1 MGRGELAEMFGL
13 GWQELIIILVIALI
27 IFGPRKLPEIGK
39 SLGQAISD
47 FRNTTKKA
55 TDEAKR
61 EMKDI
66 ENSISDS
73 VNGTDTIV
81 EKPGTNDSSTGA
93 GKL

>member
-1 MGRGELAEMFGL
+1 MFGL

-55 TDEAKR
+55 TDEAKKEIR
-61 EMKDI
+61 DI

-73 VNGTDTIV
+73 VNGTNSTP
-81 EKPGTNDSSTGA
+81 EKSDRDNKGTGT

>member
-1 MGRGELAEMFGL
+1 MFGL

-47 FRNTTKKA
+47 FRSTTKKA
-55 TDEAKR
+55 TDEAKK
-61 EMKDI
+61 EMRDI

-73 VNGTDTIV
+73 VNGTNTIV
-81 EKPGTNDSSTGA
+81 DKPDSDNKGTGTG
-93 GKL
+93 KQ

>member
-1 MGRGELAEMFGL
+1 MFGL

-55 TDEAKR
+55 TDEAKKEIR
-61 EMKDI
+61 DI
-66 ENSISDS
+66 ETSIKDS
-73 VNGTDTIV
+73 VNGTDST
-81 EKPGTNDSSTGA
+81 PGKIDTGNT
-93 GKL
+93 GEGNSKL

>member
-1 MGRGELAEMFGL
+1 MFGL

-55 TDEAKR
+55 TDEAKKEIR
-61 EMKDI
+61 DI
-66 ENSISDS
+66 ENSMSDS
-73 VNGTDTIV
+73 VNGT
-81 EKPGTNDSSTGA
+81 ESTVIKTDA
-93 GKL
+93 DKTGKL

>member
-1 MGRGELAEMFGL
+1 MFGL

-61 EMKDI
+61 EIRDI
-66 ENSISDS
+66 ETSIKDS
-73 VNGTDTIV
+73 VNGTDSAPT
-81 EKPGTNDSSTGA
+81 KSDTDNSGA
-93 GKL
+93 GPGKL

>member
-1 MGRGELAEMFGL
+1 MFGL

-55 TDEAKR
+55 TDEAKKEIR
-61 EMKDI
+61 DI
-66 ENSISDS
+66 ETSIKDS
-73 VNGTDTIV
+73 VNGADSTPDKSDT
-81 EKPGTNDSSTGA
+81 GSTGTGA

>member
-1 MGRGELAEMFGL
+1 MFGL

-55 TDEAKR
+55 TDEAKKEIR
-61 EMKDI
+61 DI
-66 ENSISDS
+66 ETSIKDS
-73 VNGTDTIV
+73 VNGTDSTPD
-81 EKPGTNDSSTGA
+81 KSDTGSTGTGA